1 MNIFSCRHVAG
12 KAAALILLFSSI
24 GLSADI
30 TIDEIRSK
38 PLSLAR
44 NFMIWQYFDQNITSQ
59 QADEA
64 FYLIRNVNRKL
75 FFAYAK
81 KSKRPEVA
89 YTVKCMKM
97 GTRTLMKSMDAS
109 CVKIAL
115 STGRLSN
122 MQDTE
127 RIRIARL
134 VNDKEIDKTVS
145 MLNENN
151 LTKNYRKF
159 EPELFLKIFNG
170 SSSKFRHRVFNFS
183 PDHDYMNSLAKSS
196 GFTSAVMSTINDVA
210 LPEFAKALTSVDVK
224 ELDAKGHFYLGLNQL
239 MRGKKSRAIEHFQ
252 LSRDKAYYQ
261 EDKDKALFWQAL
273 VSGNELIWDLL
284 AKSWDINFYS
294 LYAKEKA
301 GTFPDNY
308 YTQLQTSKKVSDL
321 NLSDPFIWNELLEE
335 IKSTNKRDLYDL
347 AERYNAKNLTPVQ
360 SFIVERASSFRLQGY
375 IMPYDKE
382 LKDIDADTKAIVY
395 ALMRQESRFIPSAL
409 SSSFALGLM
418 QIMPFLCNAM
428 DGDIDCGRKE
438 YNEMFNP
445 HTNLLYAKSHIK
457 WLKKRVYHPL
467 FIAYAYNGGI
477 GFTKRHLENGTF
489 KNGPYEP
496 FLSME
501 LMRRTETREYGK
513 KVLTNYVIYKRIID
527 EPVSLIDLCS
537 YLTVPSKTDRFR

>member
-1 MNIFSCRHVAG
+1 MP
-12 KAAALILLFSSI
+12 LFLGV
-24 GLSADI
+24 GLFADI

-38 PLSLAR
+38 PPSLAR

-97 GTRTLMKSMDAS
+97 GTRSLMESKDAS
-109 CVKIAL
+109 CVKMAL
-115 STGRLSN
+115 SIGKLSN

-134 VNDKEIDKTVS
+134 IDDKEFSKAVG
-145 MLNENN
+145 MLNETN
-151 LTKNYRKF
+151 LAKNYHKY

-170 SSSKFRHRVFNFS
+170 SSLKFRHGMFNFS
-183 PDHDYMNSLAKSS
+183 PDQSYMNSLAKSP
-196 GFTSAVMSTINDVA
+196 GFTSALMSSIDDSAVYQ
-210 LPEFAKALTSVDVK
+210 FAKALTLVDIK

-239 MRGKKSRAIEHFQ
+239 IRGKKSRAIEHFQ

-273 VSGNELIWDLL
+273 ASGNNLIWSLL
-284 AKSWDINFYS
+284 TKSWDINFYS

-301 GTFPDNY
+301 GMFPDNY
-308 YTQLQTSKKVSDL
+308 YMHLQTSRKISDL
-321 NLSDPFIWNELLEE
+321 NLSDPFVWNELLKE
-335 IKSTNKRDLYDL
+335 IKNTPKRDLYDL
-347 AERYNAKNLTPVQ
+347 AEKYNAKNLTPVQ
-360 SFIVERASSFRLQGY
+360 SFIVERASGFRLQGF
-375 IMPYDKE
+375 IMPYDEE
-382 LKDIDADTKAIVY
+382 LKDIDTDTKAIVY

-418 QIMPFLCNAM
+418 QIMPFLCSAM
-428 DGDIDCGRKE
+428 DGDINCGRKE

-457 WLKKRVYHPL
+457 WLQNRVYHPL

-477 GFTKRHLENGTF
+477 GFTKRHLENGAF
-489 KNGPYEP
+489 KKGPYEP

-513 KVLTNYVIYKRIID
+513 KVLTNYVIYKRIAG
-527 EPVSLIDLCS
+527 EPVSLVDLCS